1 MELRRMS
8 TEAKV
13 GAFVLV
19 SMVVMG
25 ITVYFVQTTQA
36 VRGDTSF
43 KTYFRYA
50 GGLSP
55 GALVL
60 FGGIRV
66 GEVSDVKPSHEDP
79 TLIEVRFKVKRDT
92 PLNEDSTASFG
103 TLTFISTPAL
113 LITTGMNGARRL
125 QSGETVRSE
134 EAVSWDD
141 VARVAN
147 TAVQSANALVT
158 QLRQEIPP
166 LTGQAATA
174 LANVNEIT
182 GPANQRQIA
191 GILSELNTTLNR
203 ESARIV
209 QMTDQISALAKHAD
223 SLVASAR
230 PVVSN
235 MDRTVTNANRT
246 LDAIREP
253 FTKDL
258 ADLGVALQ
266 QTRSVLDA
274 LQNAVGAQKEDIV
287 ATIRNL
293 RTASENVRA
302 FTETLN
308 ERPWN
313 LIRTTQPPDRKVPR

>member
-182 GPANQRQIA
+182 GPANRRQIA

-203 ESARIV
+203 ESTRIV
-209 QMTDQISALAKHAD
+209 QMTDQISALATHAG

-230 PVVSN
+230 PVLSN
-235 MDRTVTNANRT
+235 VDRTVTNANST

-253 FTKDL
+253 LMKDL
-258 ADLGVALQ
+258 AELEMALQ

-274 LQNAVGAQKEDIV
+274 LQNAGVQKEDIV
-287 ATIRNL
+287 VTIRNL
-293 RTASENVRA
+293 RTASENVRT

>member
-1 MELRRMS
+1 MS

-19 SMVVMG
+19 SMVVLG
-25 ITVYFVQTTQA
+25 IMVYFVQTKQA
-36 VRGDTSF
+36 VRGETSF

-79 TLIEVRFKVKRDT
+79 TLIEVSFKVKRDT
-92 PLNEDSTASFG
+92 PLNEDSTARFG

-134 EAVSWDD
+134 ESVSWDD

-147 TAVQSANALVT
+147 IAAQSANALMT
-158 QLRQEIPP
+158 DLHQEIPT
-166 LTGQAATA
+166 LTGKAATA

-182 GPANQRQIA
+182 GPANQQQIA

-203 ESARIV
+203 ESTRIV

-235 MDRTVTNANRT
+235 MDRTVTNANST
-246 LDAIREP
+246 VDAIREP
-253 FTKDL
+253 LTKDL
-258 ADLGVALQ
+258 AELGVALQ

-274 LQNAVGAQKEDIV
+274 LQNAVGAQTEDIA
-287 ATIRNL
+287 ATVRNL
-293 RTASENVRA
+293 RAASENVRTL
-302 FTETLN
+302 TETLK

>member
-1 MELRRMS
+1 VSL
-8 TEAKV
+8 A
-13 GAFVLV
+13 VLA
-19 SMVVMG
+19 
-25 ITVYFVQTTQA
+25 ITVYFVHTTQA
-36 VRGDTSF
+36 VRGETSF

-79 TLIEVRFKVKRDT
+79 TLIEVSFKVKRDT
-92 PLNEDSTASFG
+92 PLNEDSTARFG

-134 EAVSWDD
+134 ESVSWDD

-147 TAVQSANALVT
+147 IAVQSANALIADL
-158 QLRQEIPP
+158 QQEIPSV
-166 LTGQAATA
+166 TGKAATA

-182 GPANQRQIA
+182 GPANQQQIA
-191 GILSELNTTLNR
+191 GILSELNITVNR
-203 ESARIV
+203 ESTRIV

-235 MDRTVTNANRT
+235 IERTFTNANST
-246 LDAIREP
+246 VDAVREP
-253 FTKDL
+253 LTKDL
-258 ADLGVALQ
+258 AELGVALQ

-274 LQNAVGAQKEDIV
+274 LQNAVGAQTEDV
-287 ATIRNL
+287 AATVRNL
-293 RTASENVRA
+293 RAASENVRVL
-302 FTETLN
+302 TETLK

>member
-1 MELRRMS
+1 MS

-19 SMVVMG
+19 SMVVLG
-25 ITVYFVQTTQA
+25 ITVYFVQSSQA
-36 VRGDTSF
+36 VGGETSF

-79 TLIEVRFKVKRDT
+79 TLIEVSFKVKRDT

-103 TLTFISTPAL
+103 TLSFISTPAL
-113 LITTGMNGARRL
+113 LITTGMKGARL
-125 QSGETVRSE
+125 LESDETVRSE
-134 EAVSWDD
+134 ESVSWDD

-147 TAVQSANALVT
+147 IAVQSANALMT
-158 QLRQEIPP
+158 DLHQEIPP

-174 LANVNEIT
+174 LANVNKIT
-182 GPANQRQIA
+182 GPANQQQIA

-203 ESARIV
+203 ESSRIV
-209 QMTDQISALAKHAD
+209 QMTDKISALAKHAD

-235 MDRTVTNANRT
+235 MDRTFTNANST
-246 LDAIREP
+246 MDAVREP
-253 FTKDL
+253 LMKEL
-258 ADLGVALQ
+258 AEIGVALQ

-274 LQNAVGAQKEDIV
+274 LQNAVGPQTEDIA
-287 ATIRNL
+287 ATVRNL
-293 RTASENVRA
+293 RAASENVRTL
-302 FTETLN
+302 TETLK

>member
-1 MELRRMS
+1 MS

-13 GAFVLV
+13 GAFALV
-19 SMVVMG
+19 SMVVLG

-36 VRGDTSF
+36 VRGQAPF

-55 GALVL
+55 GAIVL

-66 GEVSDVKPSHEDP
+66 GEVSDVKPSQEDP
-79 TLIEVRFKVKRDT
+79 TLIEVSFKVRRDT
-92 PLNEDSTASFG
+92 PLNEDSTASSG
-103 TLTFISTPAL
+103 TLTFISTPVL

-134 EAVSWDD
+134 ENVSWDD

-147 TAVQSANALVT
+147 TAVQSANALIT
-158 QLRQEIPP
+158 ELQQEIPP

-209 QMTDQISALAKHAD
+209 QVTDQISALAKHAD

-235 MDRTVTNANRT
+235 MDRTVTNANST

-266 QTRSVLDA
+266 QARSVLDA
-274 LQNAVGAQKEDIV
+274 LQNVVGAQKEDIE
-287 ATIRNL
+287 ATVRNL
-293 RTASENVRA
+293 RTASESVRA
-302 FTETLN
+302 FTQTLN

>member
-1 MELRRMS
+1 
-8 TEAKV
+8 
-13 GAFVLV
+13 
-19 SMVVMG
+19 
-25 ITVYFVQTTQA
+25 
-36 VRGDTSF
+36 
-43 KTYFRYA
+43 
-50 GGLSP
+50 
-55 GALVL
+55 
-60 FGGIRV
+60 
-66 GEVSDVKPSHEDP
+66 
-79 TLIEVRFKVKRDT
+79 
-92 PLNEDSTASFG
+92 
-103 TLTFISTPAL
+103 
-113 LITTGMNGARRL
+113 MNGARRL

-134 EAVSWDD
+134 ETVSWDD

-147 TAVQSANALVT
+147 IAVQSANALMT
-158 QLRQEIPP
+158 ELRQEIPP
-166 LTGQAATA
+166 LTGQAAKA

-182 GPANQRQIA
+182 GQANQQQIA
-191 GILSELNTTLNR
+191 DILSELNTTLDR
-203 ESARIV
+203 ESTRIGQV
-209 QMTDQISALAKHAD
+209 TDQISALAKHAD

-235 MDRTVTNANRT
+235 MDRTVTNANST

-274 LQNAVGAQKEDIV
+274 LQNAVGTRKEDID
-287 ATIRNL
+287 ATVRNL

>member
-1 MELRRMS
+1 MS

-19 SMVVMG
+19 SMVVLG
-25 ITVYFVQTTQA
+25 ITVYFVQTSQA
-36 VRGDTSF
+36 VRGETSF

-55 GALVL
+55 GAIVL

-79 TLIEVRFKVKRDT
+79 TLIEVSFKVKRDT

-125 QSGETVRSE
+125 ESGETVRSE
-134 EAVSWDD
+134 ESVSWDD

-147 TAVQSANALVT
+147 IAVQSANALMT
-158 QLRQEIPP
+158 DLHQEIPP
-166 LTGQAATA
+166 LTGKAATA

-182 GPANQRQIA
+182 GPANQQKIA

-203 ESARIV
+203 ESTRIV

-223 SLVASAR
+223 ALVASAR

-235 MDRTVTNANRT
+235 MDRTFTNANST
-246 LDAIREP
+246 LDAVREP
-253 FTKDL
+253 LTKDL
-258 ADLGVALQ
+258 AELGVALQ

-274 LQNAVGAQKEDIV
+274 LQNAVGAQTEDIA
-287 ATIRNL
+287 ATVRNL
-293 RTASENVRA
+293 RAASENVRTL
-302 FTETLN
+302 TETLK

>member
-1 MELRRMS
+1 
-8 TEAKV
+8 
-13 GAFVLV
+13 
-19 SMVVMG
+19 
-25 ITVYFVQTTQA
+25 
-36 VRGDTSF
+36 
-43 KTYFRYA
+43 
-50 GGLSP
+50 
-55 GALVL
+55 
-60 FGGIRV
+60 
-66 GEVSDVKPSHEDP
+66 
-79 TLIEVRFKVKRDT
+79 
-92 PLNEDSTASFG
+92 
-103 TLTFISTPAL
+103 
-113 LITTGMNGARRL
+113 
-125 QSGETVRSE
+125 
-134 EAVSWDD
+134 
-141 VARVAN
+141 
-147 TAVQSANALVT
+147 
-158 QLRQEIPP
+158 
-166 LTGQAATA
+166 
-174 LANVNEIT
+174 
-182 GPANQRQIA
+182 
-191 GILSELNTTLNR
+191 
-203 ESARIV
+203 
-209 QMTDQISALAKHAD
+209 MTDQITALAKHAD

-235 MDRTVTNANRT
+235 MDRTVTNANST

>member
-1 MELRRMS
+1 MS

-13 GAFVLV
+13 GAFVLM
-19 SMVVMG
+19 SMVVLG
-25 ITVYFVQTTQA
+25 ITVYFVQTRQA

-66 GEVSDVKPSHEDP
+66 GEVSDVKPSYEDP
-79 TLIEVRFKVKRDT
+79 TLIEVSFKVKRDT

-134 EAVSWDD
+134 ESVSWDD

-147 TAVQSANALVT
+147 IAVQSANALMT
-158 QLRQEIPP
+158 DLHQEIPS
-166 LTGQAATA
+166 LTGKAATA

-182 GPANQRQIA
+182 GPANQQQIA

-203 ESARIV
+203 ESTRIV
-209 QMTDQISALAKHAD
+209 QVTDQISALAKHAD

-235 MDRTVTNANRT
+235 VDRTVTNANNSV
-246 LDAIREP
+246 DAIREA
-253 FTKDL
+253 FTRDL
-258 ADLGVALQ
+258 AELGVALE
-266 QTRSVLDA
+266 QTRSVLDV
-274 LQNAVGAQKEDIV
+274 LQNAVGAQREDIV
-287 ATIRNL
+287 ATVRNL

-302 FTETLN
+302 FTQTLN

>member
-1 MELRRMS
+1 MERDRMS

-19 SMVVMG
+19 SVVVLG
-25 ITVYFVQTTQA
+25 LTVYFVQTTQA

-55 GALVL
+55 GAFVL

-79 TLIEVRFKVKRDT
+79 TMIEVSFKVKRDT

-103 TLTFISTPAL
+103 TLTFISTPVL

-134 EAVSWDD
+134 ENVSWDD

-147 TAVQSANALVT
+147 IAVESANALMT
-158 QLRQEIPP
+158 ELHKEIPP

-182 GPANQRQIA
+182 GPANRRQIA

-203 ESARIV
+203 ESTRIV
-209 QMTDQISALAKHAD
+209 QMTDQISALATHAG

-230 PVVSN
+230 PVLSN
-235 MDRTVTNANRT
+235 VDRTVTNANST

-253 FTKDL
+253 LMKDL
-258 ADLGVALQ
+258 AELEMALQ

-274 LQNAVGAQKEDIV
+274 LQNAGVQKEDIV
-287 ATIRNL
+287 VTIRNL
-293 RTASENVRA
+293 RTASENVRT

>member
-1 MELRRMS
+1 MS

-19 SMVVMG
+19 SMVVLG
-25 ITVYFVQTTQA
+25 ITVYFVQTRQA
-36 VRGDTSF
+36 VSGDTSF

-66 GEVSDVKPSHEDP
+66 GEVSDVKPSREDP
-79 TLIEVRFKVKRDT
+79 TLIEVRFKIKGDT
-92 PLNEDSTASFG
+92 PLNEDSTARFG
-103 TLTFISTPAL
+103 TLSFISTPAL

-134 EAVSWDD
+134 ESVSWDD
-141 VARVAN
+141 VARATN
-147 TAVQSANALVT
+147 ITVQSANALMRD
-158 QLRQEIPP
+158 LRQEIPT
-166 LTGQAATA
+166 LTGKAATA
-174 LANVNEIT
+174 LENVSEIT
-182 GPANQRQIA
+182 GPANQQQIA
-191 GILSELNTTLNR
+191 RILSELNTTLKR
-203 ESARIV
+203 ESTRIGQV
-209 QMTDQISALAKHAD
+209 TDQISALAKHAD
-223 SLVASAR
+223 SLIASAR

-235 MDRTVTNANRT
+235 VDRTVTNANNSV
-246 LDAIREP
+246 DAIREA
-253 FTKDL
+253 FTRDL
-258 ADLGVALQ
+258 AELRVALEQ
-266 QTRSVLDA
+266 ARSVLDA
-274 LQNAVGAQKEDIV
+274 LQNAVDAQREDID
-287 ATIRNL
+287 ATVRNL

-302 FTETLN
+302 FTQTLN

>member
-1 MELRRMS
+1 MS

-19 SMVVMG
+19 SMVVLG
-25 ITVYFVQTTQA
+25 ITVYFVQTSQA
-36 VRGDTSF
+36 VKGETSF

-55 GALVL
+55 GAIVL

-79 TLIEVRFKVKRDT
+79 TLIEVSFKVKRDT

-125 QSGETVRSE
+125 ESGETVRSE
-134 EAVSWDD
+134 ESVSWDD

-147 TAVQSANALVT
+147 IAVQSANALMT
-158 QLRQEIPP
+158 DLHKEIPP
-166 LTGQAATA
+166 LTGKAATA

-182 GPANQRQIA
+182 GPANQQQIA

-203 ESARIV
+203 ESTRIV
-209 QMTDQISALAKHAD
+209 QMTDQISALTKHAD

-235 MDRTVTNANRT
+235 MDRTFTNANST
-246 LDAIREP
+246 LDAVREP
-253 FTKDL
+253 LTKDL
-258 ADLGVALQ
+258 AELGVALQ

-274 LQNAVGAQKEDIV
+274 LQNAVGAQTEDIA
-287 ATIRNL
+287 ATVRNL
-293 RTASENVRA
+293 RAASENVRTL
-302 FTETLN
+302 TETLK